1 MCFEIWVNLS
11 IKNTRF
17 YDVVLIFYI
26 CFALIFGDCGMLF
39 IRSESNAPI
48 NNHMT

>member
-11 IKNTRF
+11 IKILDF
-17 YDVVLIFYI
+17 YVVVFIFYI
-26 CFALIFGDCGMLF
+26 CFALIFGDCGMLV